1 MKTKEE
7 LEFEEFITFM
17 EKVHTHVGDKI
28 TKREEGWDTFLS
40 LIDEVQGDVNLWKKT
55 DFQKRVH
62 ALCTSIDCRLLDAK
76 SWETTDELELLAQLS
91 IRDSSEDED
100 FEDDILDEDNS
111 EEEEEEEKDIENQDE
126 DDIEDF
132 EDSEESVNFTLDPD
146 FFDVALDEFKMIAPK
161 DVLGF
166 FVLLD
171 RYIEFYAGFLK
182 ESEYSLLLSHL
193 PENPDGTIITSELK

>member
-28 TKREEGWDTFLS
+28 TKREEGWDTFLA
-40 LIDEVQGDVNLWKKT
+40 LIDEVQGDVNLWKKP

-100 FEDDILDEDNS
+100 FEDDILDEDDT
-111 EEEEEEEKDIENQDE
+111 EEEKDIENEDENE

-132 EDSEESVNFTLDPD
+132 EEGLNLSLDPD
-146 FFDVALDEFKMIAPK
+146 LFDVAVDEFKMIAPK

-182 ESEYSLLLSHL
+182 ESEYSLLLTHL

>member
-28 TKREEGWDTFLS
+28 TKREEGWDTFLT
-40 LIDEVQGDVNLWKKT
+40 LIDEVQGDVNLWKKP
-55 DFQKRVH
+55 DFQKRVQ

-100 FEDDILDEDNS
+100 FEDDILDEDDS
-111 EEEEEEEKDIENQDE
+111 EEEKDAENQDE

-132 EDSEESVNFTLDPD
+132 EEDTNLSLDPD
-146 FFDVALDEFKMIAPK
+146 LFDVAVDEFKMIAPK

-182 ESEYSLLLSHL
+182 ESEYSLLLTHL
-193 PENPDGTIITSELK
+193 PENPDGTMITSELK